1 MTYSQRIVAAVAATA
16 MFALATMANSS
27 SVDAAET
34 ANTKSTPADQK
45 SVSITIYND
54 NLGLVKDVR
63 TIGLKT
69 GTQNLWFEGVAAQ
82 IDPTTVHIRSVDA
95 PKSLT
100 VVEQNFEYDLVS
112 PERLMQKYIGQMV
125 ELVTTSEDGNK
136 ETTTRAKLI
145 GTQGG
150 TVYELENGKIAV
162 NPPGRVVLPALPAGL
177 ISEPSLVWLL
187 ESKAAKHTIEAS
199 YLTAGIG
206 WHSDY
211 VAVLSADDKQADLS
225 GWVTI
230 DNQSGAS
237 YENASLKLVAGDVN
251 RARPEYDRMV
261 KTDMM
266 AQSTLGGREQFQE
279 ETFFEYHLYT
289 LERPATV
296 KDRQTKQISL
306 LSAENAKVNKTFV
319 VQPQYAYWFARADN
333 IEKPKVGVYVSME
346 NSKKNSMGMP
356 LPKGVVRVY
365 KKDSKGELQFVGED
379 RIDHTPEDETIRIK
393 MGDAFDVVAE
403 RVQTN
408 FEVLSSGH
416 LYRSSYKVT
425 VRNHKAED
433 ITVQVVELMQGD
445 WTITTSSVKFDKES
459 SHRVRFDLPVKAKGS
474 AELTY
479 TAEIRY

>member
-1 MTYSQRIVAAVAATA
+1 MLHSKRIAAALAVAAVSGATA
-16 MFALATMANSS
+16 AAS
-27 SVDAAET
+27 DAADL
-34 ANTKSTPADQK
+34 KSTAADQK

-63 TIGLKT
+63 AVTLKT
-69 GTQNLWFEGVAAQ
+69 GAQSLWFEGVAAQ

-95 PKSLT
+95 PKDLA
-100 VVEQNFEYDLVS
+100 VIEQNFEYDLVS
-112 PERLMQKYIGQMV
+112 PERLMQKYIGQTV
-125 ELVTTSEDGNK
+125 ELVTTREGKDD
-136 ETTTRAKLI
+136 ETIRAKLI

-150 TVYELENGKIAV
+150 TVYELENGKIAI

-187 ESKAAKHTIEAS
+187 DTNKTKHTVEAS
-199 YLTAGIG
+199 YLTGGIG
-206 WHSDY
+206 WRSDY
-211 VAVLSADDKQADLS
+211 VAVLSSDDSKADLS

-230 DNQSGAS
+230 DNQSGAT
-237 YENASLKLVAGDVN
+237 YQNALLKLVAGDVH
-251 RARPEYDRMV
+251 RALPEYDRLV
-261 KTDMM
+261 KGAVM
-266 AQSTLGGREQFQE
+266 ADAGLAREEQFQE
-279 ETFFEYHLYT
+279 EAFFEYHLYT

-306 LSAENAKVNKTFV
+306 LSAEGTTVKKTFV
-319 VQPQYAYWFARADN
+319 VQPQYAYWFARVPN
-333 IEKPKVGVYVSME
+333 VEKPKVGVYVSLD
-346 NSKKNSMGMP
+346 NSKKNGMGMP
-356 LPKGVVRVY
+356 LPKGIVRVY
-365 KKDSKGELQFVGED
+365 KKDSKSELQFIGED

-425 VRNHKAED
+425 IRNHKAED
-433 ITVQVVELMQGD
+433 ITVQVVELMTGD
-445 WTITTSSVKFDKES
+445 WTITTSSFPFDKEA
-459 SHRVRFDLPVKAKGS
+459 SHRVRFDLPVKPKGS

>member
-1 MTYSQRIVAAVAATA
+1 MDHSKRLITALAATSISVAAAVVAAA
-16 MFALATMANSS
+16 
-27 SVDAAET
+27 D
-34 ANTKSTPADQK
+34 TKSTPADQK
-45 SVSITIYND
+45 SVSITVYND

-63 TIGLKT
+63 TLKLAT
-69 GTQNLWFEGVAAQ
+69 GVQNLWFEGVAAQ

-95 PKSLT
+95 PNDLS

-112 PERLMQKYIGQMV
+112 PERLMQKYIGQTV
-125 ELVTTSEDGNK
+125 ELVEIRDDK
-136 ETTTRAKLI
+136 EVVTRAKLI
-145 GTQGG
+145 GIQNGA
-150 TVYELENGKIAV
+150 VYELENGKIAI

-187 ESKAAKHTIEAS
+187 DSKKASHTIEAS

-206 WHSDY
+206 WRSDY
-211 VAVLSADDKQADLS
+211 VAVLSSDDSKTDLS

-251 RARPEYDRMV
+251 RARPERYP
-261 KTDMM
+261 TAMM
-266 AQSTLGGREQFQE
+266 ADEMHVRGAMAKEQFQE
-279 ETFFEYHLYT
+279 ESFFEYHLYT

-306 LSAENAKVNKTFV
+306 LSTEGAKVKKTFV
-319 VQPQYAYWFARADN
+319 VQPQYAYWFSRVDN
-333 IEKPKVGVYVSME
+333 VEKPKVGVFVSLE
-346 NSKKNSMGMP
+346 NSKKNGMGMP
-356 LPKGVVRVY
+356 LPKGIVRVY
-365 KKDSKGELQFVGED
+365 KKDSAGSLQFIGED

-403 RVQTN
+403 RVQTS

-425 VRNHKAED
+425 LRNHKAED

-445 WTITTSSVKFDKES
+445 WTITTSSFKHEKEA
-459 SHRVRFDLPVKAKGS
+459 SHRVRFDVPVKAKGS

>member
-1 MTYSQRIVAAVAATA
+1 MTNSKCIAAAMAALAVAA
-16 MFALATMANSS
+16 S
-27 SVDAAET
+27 AAS
-34 ANTKSTPADQK
+34 AADLKSTPADQK
-45 SVSITIYND
+45 SLSITIYND

-63 TIGLKT
+63 ALDLKT
-69 GTQNLWFEGVAAQ
+69 GTQSLWFQGVAAQ
-82 IDPTTVHIRSVDA
+82 IDPTTVHIRSIDA
-95 PKSLT
+95 PNALA
-100 VVEQNFEYDLVS
+100 VIEQNFEYDLVS
-112 PERLMQKYIGQMV
+112 PERLMQKYIGQTV
-125 ELVTTSEDGNK
+125 ELVTTREGRDD
-136 ETTTRAKLI
+136 ETIRAKLI
-145 GTQGG
+145 GIQGG

-187 ESKAAKHTIEAS
+187 DTGKTKHTVEAS
-199 YLTAGIG
+199 YLTGGIG
-206 WHSDY
+206 WRSDY
-211 VAVLSADDKQADLS
+211 VAVLSADDAKADLS

-230 DNQSGAS
+230 DNQSGAT
-237 YENASLKLVAGDVN
+237 YENASLKLVAGDVH
-251 RARPEYDRMV
+251 RARPEFPAVPQMA
-261 KTDMM
+261 DM
-266 AQSTLGGREQFQE
+266 AVRSLAKEEQFRE
-279 ETFFEYHLYT
+279 EAFFEYHLYT

-306 LSAENAKVNKTFV
+306 LSAEGAKVKKTFV
-319 VQPQYAYWFARADN
+319 VQPQYAYWFNRAADV
-333 IEKPKVGVYVSME
+333 EKPKVGVYVSLD

-356 LPKGVVRVY
+356 LPKGIVRVY
-365 KKDSKGELQFVGED
+365 KKDSKGELQFIGED

-425 VRNHKAED
+425 LRNHKAED
-433 ITVQVVELMQGD
+433 ITVQVVELMSGD
-445 WTITTSSVKFDKES
+445 WSITTSSYPHVKEA
-459 SHRVRFDLPVKAKGS
+459 SHRVRFDVPVKSKGT

>member
-1 MTYSQRIVAAVAATA
+1 MTYSRLLSLAALIVGAGASAPAAD
-16 MFALATMANSS
+16 L
-27 SVDAAET
+27 
-34 ANTKSTPADQK
+34 KSTPAQQK

-63 TIGLKT
+63 AVDLKT

-82 IDPTTVHIRSVDA
+82 IDPTTVHIRSIDA
-95 PKSLT
+95 PNALS
-100 VVEQNFEYDLVS
+100 VIEQNFEYDLVS
-112 PERLMQKYIGQMV
+112 PERLMQKYLGQTV
-125 ELVTTSEDGNK
+125 EVVTTRDDK
-136 ETTTRAKLI
+136 DETVRAKLI

-150 TVYELENGKIAV
+150 TVYQLEDGKIAV

-187 ESKAAKHTIEAS
+187 DTSKPKHTIEAS
-199 YLTAGIG
+199 YLTGGIG
-206 WHSDY
+206 WRSDY
-211 VAVLSADDKQADLS
+211 VAVLSADDSKTDLS

-230 DNQSGAS
+230 DNQSGAT

-251 RARPEYDRMV
+251 RALPEFDRRRKEVLVGTMDAMV
-261 KTDMM
+261 
-266 AQSTLGGREQFQE
+266 SEEQFRE

-289 LERPATV
+289 LERRATV

-306 LSAENAKVNKTFV
+306 LSAEGAKVKKTFV
-319 VQPQYAYWFARADN
+319 VQPQYAYWFVRADAV
-333 IEKPKVGVYVSME
+333 EKPKVGVFVSLD
-346 NSKKNSMGMP
+346 NSKKNGMGMP
-356 LPKGVVRVY
+356 LPKGIVRVY
-365 KKDSKGELQFVGED
+365 KKDSAGSLQFIGED

-403 RVQTN
+403 RVQTS

-425 VRNHKAED
+425 LRNHKAED
-433 ITVQVVELMQGD
+433 ITVQVVEILSGD
-445 WTITTSSVKFDKES
+445 WTITASSYPHEKEA
-459 SHRVRFDLPVKAKGS
+459 SHRVRFDIPVKSKGS

>member
-1 MTYSQRIVAAVAATA
+1 MTYSKRIACVLAGTA
-16 MFALATMANSS
+16 MTGITT
-27 SVDAAET
+27 AAPLN
-34 ANTKSTPADQK
+34 AADVKSTPAHQK

-63 TIGLKT
+63 TVDLKT
-69 GTQNLWFEGVAAQ
+69 GLQSIWFEGVAAQ
-82 IDPTTVHIRSVDA
+82 IDPTTVHIRSIDA
-95 PKSLT
+95 PDALS
-100 VVEQNFEYDLVS
+100 VIEQNFEYDLVS
-112 PERLMQKYIGQMV
+112 PDRLMEKYIGQTV
-125 ELVTTSEDGNK
+125 ELVTTREGKDD
-136 ETTTRAKLI
+136 ETIRAKLI

-177 ISEPSLVWLL
+177 ISKPSLVWLL
-187 ESKAAKHTIEAS
+187 DTKRPKHTVEAT
-199 YLTAGIG
+199 YLTGGIG
-206 WHSDY
+206 WRADY
-211 VAVLSADDKQADLS
+211 VAVLSADDSKADLS

-237 YENASLKLVAGDVN
+237 YENASLKLVAGDVH
-251 RARPEYDRMV
+251 RAQPERFPTAMMV
-261 KTDMM
+261 DDMSVRS
-266 AQSTLGGREQFQE
+266 AGKEAQFQE
-279 ETFFEYHLYT
+279 ESFFEYHLYT
-289 LERPATV
+289 LERLATV

-306 LSAENAKVNKTFV
+306 LSAEDVKVKKTFV
-319 VQPQYAYWFARADN
+319 VQPQYAYWFARAADV
-333 IEKPKVGVYVSME
+333 EKPKVGVYVSLD
-346 NSKKNSMGMP
+346 NAKKNGMGMP
-356 LPKGVVRVY
+356 LPKGIVRVY
-365 KKDSKGELQFVGED
+365 KKDSKSELQFIGED

-393 MGDAFDVVAE
+393 MGDAFDVVVE

-433 ITVQVVELMQGD
+433 IAVQVVELLTGD
-445 WTITTSSVKFDKES
+445 WTITTSSVPFDKEA
-459 SHRVRFDLPVKAKGS
+459 SHRVRFDVPVKSKGS

>member
-1 MTYSQRIVAAVAATA
+1 MTYSKLLGIAALMGGIGAGASTHAAD
-16 MFALATMANSS
+16 L
-27 SVDAAET
+27 
-34 ANTKSTPADQK
+34 KSTPADQK

-63 TIGLKT
+63 TIALKS
-69 GTQNLWFEGVAAQ
+69 GAQNLWFEGVAAQ

-100 VVEQNFEYDLVS
+100 VIEQNFEYDLVS

-125 ELVTTSEDGNK
+125 ELVTTRDDK
-136 ETTTRAKLI
+136 DETVRAKLI

-187 ESKAAKHTIEAS
+187 ESKATKHTVEAS
-199 YLTAGIG
+199 YLTGGIG
-206 WHSDY
+206 WRSDY
-211 VAVLSADDKQADLS
+211 VAVLSADDKEADLS

-230 DNQSGAS
+230 DNQSGAT
-237 YENASLKLVAGDVN
+237 YQNASLKLVAGDVN
-251 RARPEYDRMV
+251 RALPEYDRMV
-261 KTDMM
+261 KADVMLES
-266 AQSTLGGREQFQE
+266 AAGGRQQFQE
-279 ETFFEYHLYT
+279 ESFFEYHLYT

-306 LSAENAKVNKTFV
+306 LSAENAKVKKTFV
-319 VQPQYAYWFARADN
+319 VQPQYAYWFARVDN
-333 IEKPKVGVYVSME
+333 VEKPKVGVYVSLE
-346 NSKKNSMGMP
+346 NSKQNSMGMP
-356 LPKGVVRVY
+356 LPKGIVRVY
-365 KKDSKGELQFVGED
+365 KKDSAGSLQFIGED

-425 VRNHKAED
+425 LRNHKAED
-433 ITVQVVELMQGD
+433 IVVQVVELMQGD
-445 WTITTSSVKFDKES
+445 WTITTSSSPFDKEA
-459 SHRVRFDLPVKAKGS
+459 SHRVRFDVPVKSKGS

>member
-1 MTYSQRIVAAVAATA
+1 MSKSKRVAAVMAAWSVTA
-16 MFALATMANSS
+16 GSTG
-27 SVDAAET
+27 AADLR
-34 ANTKSTPADQK
+34 STPADQK

-63 TIGLKT
+63 TLSLKT
-69 GTQNLWFEGVAAQ
+69 GVQSLWFEGVAAQ

-95 PKSLT
+95 PEALA

-112 PERLMQKYIGQMV
+112 PERLMQKYIGQTV
-125 ELVTTSEDGNK
+125 ELVTTRDDKNHD
-136 ETTTRAKLI
+136 ETIRAKLI

-150 TVYELENGKIAV
+150 TVYQLENGKIAI
-162 NPPGRVVLPALPAGL
+162 NPPGRVILPALPAGL

-187 ESKAAKHTIEAS
+187 DTNRAKHTVEAS
-199 YLTAGIG
+199 YLTGGIG
-206 WHSDY
+206 WRSDY
-211 VAVLSADDKQADLS
+211 VAVLAADDSKTDLS

-230 DNQSGAS
+230 DNQSGAT
-237 YENASLKLVAGDVN
+237 YENASLKLVAGDVH
-251 RARPEYDRMV
+251 RVLPEYQPMV
-261 KTDMM
+261 M
-266 AQSTLGGREQFQE
+266 AENMAARGLAKEQQFREE
-279 ETFFEYHLYT
+279 ALFEYHLYT

-306 LSAENAKVNKTFV
+306 LSAEGVAVKKTYV
-319 VQPQYAYWFARADN
+319 VSPQGQYWFSRLPET
-333 IEKPKVGVYVSME
+333 EKSKVGVHVSFD

-356 LPKGVVRVY
+356 LPKGIVRVY
-365 KKDSKGELQFVGED
+365 KKDTAGALQFIGED

-403 RVQTN
+403 RVQTS

-425 VRNHKAED
+425 LRNHKAED
-433 ITVQVVELMQGD
+433 ISVQVVELMAGD
-445 WTITTSSVKFDKES
+445 WTITTSSRSFEKES
-459 SHRVRFDLPVKAKGS
+459 SHRVRFDVPVKAKGS

-479 TAEIRY
+479 TAEVRY